1 MKQQLSRC
9 ARLRA
14 GAVFL
19 CLILTLSLLGGCAQ
33 EQQDTSTAGTG
44 VPAAQQSQST
54 EEFILP
60 YSSAEGFNPYVAQS
74 SITLQNSRLVFGSL
88 VQITNDFE
96 LEYEIARSVVS
107 VGNTVEITVGGSF
120 ADGTAITGADVAAC
134 IEAARTSAVFGGRFS
149 KVQSVRASGNL
160 VTVTL
165 SEPDSLFAYLLD
177 IPVIKASEV
186 GATSPTSSGRY
197 SVSQGD
203 QGALLVANDSFDPPA
218 GLETIRLEELSG
230 YDALVSGLNIGAIS
244 LFSSEQESDLAGS
257 IICNTAY
264 FNLNNLVFLGIQ
276 ATGEDSPL
284 AQPALRQALSLAVS
298 RREIADKAYYSRA
311 YVATGV
317 INPRFPGEAEAAT
330 MDSEPD
336 LEAAKA
342 LIESLGYTL
351 DPTSGYYQDAEGGR
365 LSFTLL
371 CYSGS
376 SFKRYAATLVAE
388 QLKACGIEVTVQEEA
403 DFAAYHERVLSGQAP
418 LYIGEVKLYN
428 NLNMDVFFSE
438 GGDAHTGV
446 AVSEELMAAYNG
458 MKADI
463 NGLAAFETAFAAQ
476 MPFVPLVYKNG
487 VATYSKDYTGLTPTV
502 SDIFYH
508 LENLSVSNTQKE

>member
-107 VGNTVEITVGGSF
+107 VGNTVEITVEGSF

-186 GATSPTSSGRY
+186 GQPAR
-197 SVSQGD
+197 
-203 QGALLVANDSFDPPA
+203 PPA
-218 GLETIRLEELSG
+218 AGIPSRRTIRG
-230 YDALVSGLNIGAIS
+230 HC
-244 LFSSEQESDLAGS
+244 SSR
-257 IICNTAY
+257 T
-264 FNLNNLVFLGIQ
+264 
-276 ATGEDSPL
+276 T
-284 AQPALRQALSLAVS
+284 
-298 RREIADKAYYSRA
+298 
-311 YVATGV
+311 
-317 INPRFPGEAEAAT
+317 
-330 MDSEPD
+330 
-336 LEAAKA
+336 A
-342 LIESLGYTL
+342 LIRPRGWR
-351 DPTSGYYQDAEGGR
+351 PSGWR
-365 LSFTLL
+365 NS
-371 CYSGS
+371 
-376 SFKRYAATLVAE
+376 AAMMRWSP
-388 QLKACGIEVTVQEEA
+388 G
-403 DFAAYHERVLSGQAP
+403 
-418 LYIGEVKLYN
+418 
-428 NLNMDVFFSE
+428 
-438 GGDAHTGV
+438 
-446 AVSEELMAAYNG
+446 
-458 MKADI
+458 
-463 NGLAAFETAFAAQ
+463 
-476 MPFVPLVYKNG
+476 
-487 VATYSKDYTGLTPTV
+487 
-502 SDIFYH
+502 
-508 LENLSVSNTQKE
+508 